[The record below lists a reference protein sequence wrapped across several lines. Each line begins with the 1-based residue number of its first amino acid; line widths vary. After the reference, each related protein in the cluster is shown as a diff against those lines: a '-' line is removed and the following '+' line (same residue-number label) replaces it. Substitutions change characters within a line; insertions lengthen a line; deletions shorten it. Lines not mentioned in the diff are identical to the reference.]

1 MLHQLITYL
10 KWLPTTFHLH
20 GIHSPFVFS
29 FEKECLKS
37 NKNKDTYQPLKK
49 YRNTLLKNNQTIS
62 VTDFGA
68 GSRVF
73 SSNKRKVKKI
83 ARYAGATLNRMQLI
97 QRVVHYFSP
106 NHIVEIGTSL
116 GMGTIA
122 LASQTNAQLISLEGC
137 PETAQVAKTQL
148 QAFSIT
154 NAKII
159 VGEFSES
166 IKKLTSKKYDL
177 IYFDGNHS
185 KEATLQYAQDLLVTT
200 TNETVWVFD
209 DIHWSSEMTKAWN
222 EIKEIPEVTVTIDC
236 FWLGFVFFRKE
247 QRKEHFAIKV

>member
-1 MLHQLITYL
+1 VLHQLITYL

-37 NKNKDTYQPLKK
+37 NTNKDTYELLKT

-62 VTDFGA
+62 VTDYGA

-83 ARYAGATLNRMQLI
+83 AKYAGATLNRMQLI
-97 QRVVHYFSP
+97 QRVVQYFSP
-106 NHIVEIGTSL
+106 NHILEIGTSL

-122 LASQTNAQLISLEGC
+122 LASHKKAQLISLEGC
-137 PETAQVAKTQL
+137 PETAKIAKTHL
-148 QAFSIT
+148 QDFMHTDIE
-154 NAKII
+154 II

-166 IKKLTSKKYDL
+166 IQKIKDNTYDL
-177 IYFDGNHS
+177 VYFDGNHS
-185 KEATLQYAQDLLVTT
+185 REATLQYAQDLIITT
-200 TNETVWVFD
+200 TNKTVWIFD

-222 EIKEIPEVTVTIDC
+222 EIKELPEITVTIDC
-236 FWLGFVFFRKE
+236 FWVGFVFFRKE
-247 QRKEHFAIKV
+247 QHKEHFSIKL